1 MSTRNF
7 AGTAEERRLTDQL
20 EGFAG
25 SSPDLAERPRPISPL
40 DVPWSG
46 PSLRNPT
53 VDYASPL
60 TLEQR
65 EESLPLLLTTTLV
78 VRIISSS
85 AWALLV
91 SSFPCLIRTTS
102 ASCSASRRSQ
112 ATTSRSN
119 CLSSSRSSPLNIIR
133 NTALKN
139 ERPWLELQV
148 TAPAHTPMCRGRWR
162 SHGGMSSPRDRY
174 ARSIRQ

>member
-78 VRIISSS
+78 VTHHFQFGLGV
-85 AWALLV
+85 AGVFFPLLN
-91 SSFPCLIRTTS
+91 PNDERLLLRKPPL
-102 ASCSASRRSQ
+102 ASNHI
-112 ATTSRSN
+112 T
-119 CLSSSRSSPLNIIR
+119 
-133 NTALKN
+133 
-139 ERPWLELQV
+139 LQL
-148 TAPAHTPMCRGRWR
+148 PQF
-162 SHGGMSSPRDRY
+162 
-174 ARSIRQ
+174 IQK